1 MARSLPE
8 NHSTALWVTLCAAAT
23 LLCAPTVDAQQI
35 TPFERRVTTSI
46 DRGLDWL
53 RGRANRNTGNIS
65 DESPTA
71 IATVA
76 FLEKRA
82 TADFDAPPLGYV
94 GSSPADQQLIRS
106 AIAYALRTEVNGNA
120 GSMLLGPQAAS
131 NCYTT
136 STSIIAAT
144 IYLTT
149 GGPDDRVDGVLVS
162 QAVRNGVDALRAKQ
176 ASVGVSAGGWGYNLP
191 DDNRNFGQFGANRA
205 DGSCTQMVSAALS
218 AAQVIYPAAAGPFAT
233 VPGFMERRAE
243 VNGTYNYLVGET
255 WDEMSSSLTAAGIW
269 TYRLAGISQSDPR
282 IQNSLTWLRNNYA
295 YQNHSQGAFRND
307 PPPNEYNWMQVYH
320 HLYLWLGQKALDLC
334 PDNGRAGIYNNDFL
348 GLRNPAQDGFPE
360 EQRGY
365 YYDFA
370 HWLTS
375 TQTADGSWFYGGQH
389 PKQRTIDTVFAILV
403 LERSLGGA
411 CVDLDGDGACEPG
424 LDNCPGI
431 ANPDQADADQD
442 GLGDACD
449 LCPQVPDA
457 SNADTDDDGVGD
469 VCDVCPAI
477 ADPDQA
483 DEDGDGVGDVC
494 DNCLPGNLNLGP
506 DADLDGISDQC
517 DNCPAAAN
525 LNQADGD
532 GDGRGDVCD
541 VCPARIDDGADAD
554 RDGDGDAC
562 DNCPAIANPNQ
573 ADGDGDQRGDACD
586 NCPAANNPNQG
597 DADRDGRGDVCDVC
611 PGSPDNGPDADGD
624 GIPDACDNCDRN
636 PNRDQADAD
645 GDAVGDACDNCDARA
660 NADQADADRDGVG
673 DVCDNCADDVNA
685 EQTDGDRDGVGDAC
699 DNCRA
704 RANAD
709 QADPDGD
716 GVGTACDNCP
726 EAANADQTDTDG
738 DGAGDAC
745 CPGFGRP
752 DICDGI
758 DSDCDGTV
766 DEDAAVGVQCDT
778 GLPLGCEIGFLA
790 CVNGEEICVPPDR
803 DGQAEICNGRDEDC
817 DGEVDEGL
825 DDFRMCDTGLPGLC
839 AMGVHRCI
847 DGVDLCEGGADP
859 QPEVCNASD
868 DDCDGQVDEDGACD
882 PCLAAGPDADGDGR
896 LDGACDNC
904 TDAANPDQ
912 ADVDEDGVGDACD
925 TCPAAGNPNQADTDG
940 DRVGDVCDNC
950 REQPNADQ
958 ADRDGDGVGD
968 VCDGC
973 PDLAGGD
980 GADGDGDGVPDACD
994 NCLDAPNADQAN
1006 ADGDAFGDVCDP
1018 CPRNPQGTGD
1028 GDGDGLGDLCDPCP
1042 RLAGDAADR
1051 DADGVGDACDNCPSV
1066 ANADQVDSDGDGEGD
1081 LCCAGFGQPDVC
1093 GGGDTDCDGMVDE
1106 DALVGQ
1112 ACGTGLPGT
1121 CAVGVIVCVNGR
1133 EMCDQTGDPQPEVC
1147 DGRDDDCD
1155 GLVDEDQRNA
1165 CGGCGNAPRET
1176 CNGLDDDCDG
1186 TIDDGAPC
1194 PGSQVCAYGE
1204 CRDPC
1209 RNNECDGD
1217 NFCTEGV
1224 CIDRCA
1230 RIECDFGEACDPQ
1243 GGVCTDPC
1251 VGRVCNGELICHGG
1265 RCVEED
1271 CRLTGCPEGDACA
1284 GEICVEDPCA
1294 GVECG
1299 ADEFCRGGVCHG
1311 ACGAI
1316 SCGFGETCFDG
1327 VCQRDPCAGLDC
1339 GDGRLCDEGECRRD
1353 PCADVVCPANFACLN
1368 GQCEA
1373 HPCATVHCPLGMVC
1387 ELVQG
1392 SAQCLYPEQAEN
1404 PYEPPVPAGED
1415 ADAGVPALPADAGV
1429 EPDAAGGNLDCGDG
1443 GECGPNDQIA
1453 DPAGDG
1459 CACNTQGRPAGA
1471 TLLLLALPGL
1481 LLGRRRRLRDA
1492 ARRR

>member
-1 MARSLPE
+1 MSAS
-8 NHSTALWVTLCAAAT
+8 AT
-23 LLCAPTVDAQQI
+23 LLCAPEATAQQI

-82 TADFDAPPLGYV
+82 SADFEAPPLGYV
-94 GSSPADQQLIRS
+94 GSAPADQQLIRS
-106 AIAYALRTEVNGNA
+106 AIAYALRTEVNGNPGA
-120 GSMLLGPQAAS
+120 MLLGPQAAS

-149 GGPDDRVDGVLVS
+149 GGPDDRVNGVLVS
-162 QAVRNGVDALRAKQ
+162 QAIRNGVDALRAKQ
-176 ASVGVSAGGWGYNLP
+176 SSVGVSAGGWGYNLP
-191 DDNRNFGQFGANRA
+191 DANQVFGQFGDNRS

-218 AAQVIYPAAAGPFAT
+218 AAQVLYPAAAQPFAT

-269 TYRLAGISQSDPR
+269 TYRLAGVSQSDPR
-282 IQNSLTWLRNNYA
+282 VQNSLTWLRNNYA

-457 SNADTDDDGVGD
+457 SNSDTDDDGVGD
-469 VCDVCPAI
+469 VCDVCPAV

-506 DADLDGISDQC
+506 DGDLDGISDQC
-517 DNCPAAAN
+517 DNCPAAV
-525 LNQADGD
+525 NQNQSDAD

-541 VCPARIDDGADAD
+541 VCPARIDDGADGD

-562 DNCPAIANPNQ
+562 DNCPAVANANQ
-573 ADGDGDQRGDACD
+573 TDGDGDLRGDACD
-586 NCPAANNPNQG
+586 NCPAANNPNQS
-597 DADRDGRGDVCDVC
+597 DADRDGRGDACDVC

-624 GIPDACDNCDRN
+624 GIPDACDNCDRS

-645 GDAVGDACDNCDARA
+645 GDAVGDVCDNCDARA
-660 NADQADADRDGVG
+660 NAD
-673 DVCDNCADDVNA
+673 
-685 EQTDGDRDGVGDAC
+685 QTDGDRDGVGDAC
-699 DNCRA
+699 DNCAADVNADQADGDRDGVGDACDNCRA
-704 RANAD
+704 LANAN

-726 EAANADQTDTDG
+726 QTANADQSDSDG
-738 DGAGDAC
+738 DGTGDAC

-752 DICDGI
+752 DVCDGI

-766 DEDAAVGVQCDT
+766 DEDAVVGVQCDT

-790 CVNGEEICVPPDR
+790 CLNGAEVCVPPDR
-803 DGQAEICNGRDEDC
+803 DGQAELCNGRDDDC

-847 DGVDLCEGGADP
+847 DGVELCDGGADP
-859 QPEVCNASD
+859 QPEACNATD
-868 DDCDGQVDEDGACD
+868 DDCDGQIDEDGACD
-882 PCLAAGPDADGDGR
+882 PCLAAGPDADDDGR

-904 TDAANPDQ
+904 TDTANPDQ
-912 ADVDEDGVGDACD
+912 ADIDEDGVGDACD
-925 TCPAAGNPNQADTDG
+925 TCPADGNPNQADTDG

-968 VCDGC
+968 LCDGC
-973 PDLAGGD
+973 PELAGGD
-980 GADGDGDGVPDACD
+980 TTDSDGDGVPDACD
-994 NCLDAPNADQAN
+994 NCVDAPNADQAN
-1006 ADGDAFGDVCDP
+1006 ADDDAFGDLCDP
-1018 CPRNPQGTGD
+1018 CPQNPQGTGD

-1051 DADGVGDACDNCPSV
+1051 DRDGVGDACDNCPSV
-1066 ANADQVDSDGDGEGD
+1066 SNADQVDSDGDGEGD

-1093 GGGDTDCDGMVDE
+1093 GGGDTDCDGLVDE

-1112 ACGTGLPGT
+1112 ACGTGLPGS
-1121 CAVGVIVCVNGR
+1121 CAAGVIVCINGR

-1165 CGGCGNAPRET
+1165 CGGCGNPPRET

-1186 TIDDGAPC
+1186 TVDDGAPC
-1194 PGSQVCAYGE
+1194 PGTQVCAFGE

-1209 RNNECDGD
+1209 NNNECDGD
-1217 NFCTEGV
+1217 NFCAEGI

-1230 RIECDFGEACDPQ
+1230 TVECDFGEACDPQ
-1243 GGVCTDPC
+1243 GGVCSDPC
-1251 VGRVCNGELICHGG
+1251 EGRVCGGELICHGG
-1265 RCVEED
+1265 RCVEDD

-1284 GEICVEDPCA
+1284 GDACIEDPCA
-1294 GVECG
+1294 GVECA
-1299 ADEFCRGGVCHG
+1299 ADEFCRAGVCLG
-1311 ACGAI
+1311 ACGAVA
-1316 SCGFGETCFDG
+1316 CGFGESCLDG

-1373 HPCATVHCPLGMVC
+1373 HPCATVHCPAGMVC

-1392 SAQCLYPEQAEN
+1392 SPQCLYPEQAEN
-1404 PYEPPVPAGED
+1404 PYTPPTPQAEET
-1415 ADAGVPALPADAGV
+1415 DAGVPSTPADAGP
-1429 EPDAAGGNLDCGDG
+1429 EPDAVGGNLDCPDG
-1443 GECGPNDQIA
+1443 GECGIGDPAA
-1453 DPAGDG
+1453 DPSGDG

-1471 TLLLLALPGL
+1471 TLLLLALPAVL
-1481 LLGRRRRLRDA
+1481 LRRRRSARPRRA
-1492 ARRR
+1492 A